1 MKCNLEKVINKAN
14 EVHYNKYDYSLINE
28 YRNNRVKYPIVC
40 HEKDK
45 NGVEHGV
52 FYQDFDHHINR
63 KHGCPHCSGNAKRT
77 TESFINEAKKVH
89 DERYDYSKSEVN
101 GTHNNVCIICH
112 EKDENGVEHGEFWQ
126 RPVDHIRG
134 QGCPKCKGK
143 RIWDSRGRLTVN
155 ELKERFKEI
164 YGDLYDYSLFN
175 EYVNTRTKIPVV
187 CKEHGVFYVSPNNHL
202 RGRGCPHCKQSK
214 IEKEVFDVLTE
225 NGVTFEPQYRYDET
239 NQKNR
244 LDFFIPSM
252 GIGIECQGEQHFK
265 PVDFANKGD
274 EWANELFG
282 KNLVRDKYKRALCE
296 NKGIKLLYYVP
307 KKNTVPGYKSN
318 KKFDGLYTND
328 NVCNNIEQIKKKIE
342 GVSFDDI

>member
-14 EVHYNKYDYSLINE
+14 EVHNHKYDYSLIHE
-28 YRNNRVKYPIVC
+28 YKNNRVKYPIVC

-45 NGVEHGV
+45 NGIEHGV

-63 KHGCPHCSGNAKRT
+63 KHGCPHCSGNVKRT
-77 TESFINEAKKVH
+77 LDSFVNDARKIHGDK
-89 DERYDYSKSEVN
+89 YDYRKFEYAGIHSPSV
-101 GTHNNVCIICH
+101 IICP
-112 EKDENGVEHGEFWQ
+112 EHGEFLQ
-126 RPVDHIRG
+126 APNDHLHG

-164 YGDLYDYSLFN
+164 YGDLYDYSLFK
-175 EYVNTRTKIPVV
+175 EYTNTSTKIPVI
-187 CKEHGVFYVSPNNHL
+187 CKEHGVFYVSSNNHL

-214 IEKEVFDVLTE
+214 IEKEVFDALVE
-225 NGVTFEPQYRYDET
+225 NGVTFEAQYKYDES
-239 NQKNR
+239 NHKNS

-274 EWANELFG
+274 VWAKESFE
-282 KNLVRDKYKRALCE
+282 KNLIRDKYKRTICE
-296 NKGIKLLYYVP
+296 NKGIKLLYYIP
-307 KKNTVPGYKSN
+307 KKNTVPNYKVSD
-318 KKFDGLYTND
+318 KFDGLYTDD
-328 NVCNNIEQIKKKIE
+328 NVCNNIPQLKNKIE
-342 GVSFDDI
+342 GISFDDI

>member
-1 MKCNLEKVINKAN
+1 MKCNLEKVIGKAN
-14 EVHYNKYDYSLINE
+14 EVHNHKYDYSLICE
-28 YRNNRVKYPIVC
+28 YKNNRVKYPIVC

-63 KHGCPHCSGNAKRT
+63 KHGCPYCSGKAKRT
-77 TESFINEAKKVH
+77 LDSFVNDAREVH
-89 DERYDYSKSEVN
+89 GNKYDYNKFEYTGIHSPSI
-101 GTHNNVCIICH
+101 IICPI
-112 EKDENGVEHGEFWQ
+112 HGEFYQ
-126 RPVDHIRG
+126 APNDHLHG
-134 QGCPKCKGK
+134 HGCPKCKGK

-164 YGDLYDYSLFN
+164 YGELYDYSLFT
-175 EYVNTRTKIPVV
+175 EYTNTRTKIPVI
-187 CKEHGVFYVSPNNHL
+187 CKEHGVFYVSPNNHS
-202 RGRGCPHCKQSK
+202 RGKGCPHCKQSK
-214 IEKEVFDVLTE
+214 IEKEVFETLTKS
-225 NGVTFEPQYRYDET
+225 NIAFQAQYRYDKT

-244 LDFFIPSM
+244 LDFYLPKYNVA
-252 GIGIECQGEQHFK
+252 IECQGEQHFK

-274 EWANELFG
+274 EWANELFE
-282 KNLVRDKYKRALCE
+282 KNLVRDKYKRVLCE

-328 NVCNNIEQIKKKIE
+328 NVCNNMEQLKKKIE